1 MIHPKPLEPGDTIGI
16 ISPASP
22 TENRSEVLRAT
33 EWWHKKGYQV
43 VVGKN
48 VNKQRGF
55 VTASEEDRA
64 QDFNE
69 MFARDDVD
77 AVFVTQGGY
86 GSAQI
91 IPLID
96 YDAVA
101 SHPKILT
108 GFSDITS
115 LHLAINKF
123 SKLVTF
129 HGPGAARFNAAEL
142 TRYTERYFFKAVAS
156 IDPIGKIPLADK
168 KKWLHTINPGVAEGD
183 LIGGNLTLIC
193 ATMGTP
199 YEIDTKD
206 KILLIEDVDIEPWIF
221 DHMLSH
227 LRNAGKLKELAGV
240 LISECLNCVPFMQN
254 PGYHVDISLEDV
266 LEYYF
271 RPLGVPT
278 LFGLPLGHTKDM
290 ATLPLG
296 VKVRLDATRKEF
308 FVLESGV
315 RPLKAE
321 IRSKED

>member
-1 MIHPKPLEPGDTIGI
+1 MIRPKKLEPGDTIGI

-33 EWWHKKGYQV
+33 EWWQKKGYQV

-55 VTASEEDRA
+55 VAASEKERA
-64 QDFNE
+64 DDFNE
-69 MFARDDVD
+69 MFVRDDVD

-96 YDAVA
+96 FDAVA
-101 SHPKILT
+101 KHPKILT

-129 HGPGAARFNAAEL
+129 HGPGAARFNPAEL

-156 IDPIGKIPLADK
+156 TEPVGKIPLADK
-168 KKWLHTINPGVAEGD
+168 KKWLHTIHPGVAEGD

-193 ATMGTP
+193 ATLGTP
-199 YEIDTKD
+199 YEIETKD

-227 LRNAGKLKELAGV
+227 LRNAGKLKELAGIV
-240 LISECLNCVPFMQN
+240 ISECVNCVPFMQN

-266 LEYYF
+266 LEYYLQ
-271 RPLGVPT
+271 PLGIPT
-278 LFGLPLGHTKDM
+278 LSGLPLGHTKDM

-296 VKVRLDATRKEF
+296 VKARLDATRKEF
-308 FVLESGV
+308 YVLESGV
-315 RPLKAE
+315 RPSDAE
-321 IRSKED
+321 SRSKED